1 MESYFEKHQIELGNI
16 VNELNEQLTP
26 HKQDFNYFT
35 IKYIQKT
42 IMYLSKAKTM
52 LGIIDLAINN
62 INKDS

>member
-16 VNELNEQLTP
+16 VNELNEQLNT

-52 LGIIDLAINN
+52 LGNIDFAVGSSI
-62 INKDS
+62 KDS

>member
-16 VNELNEQLTP
+16 VNELNEQLNT

-52 LGIIDLAINN
+52 LGNIDLAINN

>member
-16 VNELNEQLTP
+16 VNELNEQLNT
-26 HKQDFNYFT
+26 HKQDFNSFT

-52 LGIIDLAINN
+52 LGNFDLAINN